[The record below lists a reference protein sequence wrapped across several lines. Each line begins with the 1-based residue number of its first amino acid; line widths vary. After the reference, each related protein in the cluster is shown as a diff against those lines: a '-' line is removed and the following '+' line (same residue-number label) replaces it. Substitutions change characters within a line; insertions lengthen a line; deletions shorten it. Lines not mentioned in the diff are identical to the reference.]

1 MGSKQH
7 HRKAP
12 WLLLSLVFGLLA
24 GCQTMPGHLPAHEYE
39 PFKPLPA
46 EKRLMNDVRIR
57 WEVREDVAQV
67 CAKAIQMGKEQAY
80 ITPPLACAV
89 WDVPQQECIV
99 ITGPKPTH
107 VALGHEVRHCFEGRF
122 HR

>member
-1 MGSKQH
+1 MNSKH
-7 HRKAP
+7 HRKAA

-67 CAKAIQMGKEQAY
+67 CAKAIQMGK
-80 ITPPLACAV
+80 
-89 WDVPQQECIV
+89 
-99 ITGPKPTH
+99 
-107 VALGHEVRHCFEGRF
+107 
-122 HR
+122 

>member
-1 MGSKQH
+1 MRMHPLKRQV
-7 HRKAP
+7 A
-12 WLLLSLVFGLLA
+12 WALCTVLVALFA
-24 GCQTMPGHLPAHEYE
+24 GCQTLPGKLPAHEYE

-46 EKRLMNDVRIR
+46 EKRLMNEVRIR

-67 CAKAIQMGKEQAY
+67 CARAIQMGKEQAY
-80 ITPPLACAV
+80 ITPPMACAV
-89 WDVPQQECIV
+89 WDVPQEECIV
-99 ITGPKPTH
+99 ITGPNPTH

>member
-1 MGSKQH
+1 MKISQH
-7 HRKAP
+7 QRP
-12 WLLLSLVFGLLA
+12 ITRVFVWGTLTLLV
-24 GCQTMPGHLPAHEYE
+24 GCQTLPGNLPAHEYE
-39 PFKPLPA
+39 PFKPLPV
-46 EKRLMNDVRIR
+46 EKRLMNEVRIR

-80 ITPPLACAV
+80 ITPPVACAV
-89 WDVPQQECIV
+89 WDVPKQECTV

>member
-1 MGSKQH
+1 MKISQH
-7 HRKAP
+7 QRP
-12 WLLLSLVFGLLA
+12 ITRVFVWGTLTLLA
-24 GCQTMPGHLPAHEYE
+24 GCQTLPGNLPAHEYE
-39 PFKPLPA
+39 PFKPLA
-46 EKRLMNDVRIR
+46 VEKRLMNEVRIR

-80 ITPPLACAV
+80 ITPPVACAV
-89 WDVPQQECIV
+89 WDVPKQECTV

>member
-1 MGSKQH
+1 MFVRDQY
-7 HRKAP
+7 RKAA
-12 WLLLSLVFGLLA
+12 LYVISLVFGLLA
-24 GCQTMPGHLPAHEYE
+24 GCQTTPGNLPAHEYE
-39 PFKPLPA
+39 PFKPLPV
-46 EKRLMNDVRIR
+46 EKRLMNEVLIR
-57 WEVREDVAQV
+57 WEVREDVVQF

-80 ITPPLACAV
+80 ITPPVACAV
-89 WDVPQQECIV
+89 WDVPKKECIV

>member
-1 MGSKQH
+1 MNVQQRL
-7 HRKAP
+7 HRMAWAVCP
-12 WLLLSLVFGLLA
+12 SILALLA
-24 GCQTMPGHLPAHEYE
+24 GCQTLPGKLPAHEYE
-39 PFKPLPA
+39 PFNPLPA
-46 EKRLMNDVRIR
+46 EKRLMNEVRIR

-67 CAKAIQMGKEQAY
+67 CARAIQMGKEQAY
-80 ITPPLACAV
+80 ITPPVACAV
-89 WDVPQQECIV
+89 WDLPKQECTV